1 MTKKA
6 DIGSK
11 RLISRDPEAW
21 SRWVTGL
28 SDVVALDTLS
38 SEFQWVSRESDVLIK
53 VNSPEHGPFLLLNE
67 LQLHYSSRMP
77 RRMTAYAALARERY
91 NLPVFP
97 SLINIL
103 PPKSAKPIPDHYESS
118 FLGLV
123 ARQDYK
129 TINLWEV
136 EAEKVF
142 REGLNG
148 LLPFVPVLKDGGS
161 EAVVQRAVQE
171 LRRDPQLEEFEP
183 LLAFFAGFV
192 LELPLVQEIMR
203 WDMTVLRESPWYE
216 QILQEGE
223 QKGIQ
228 EGLQQGIQQGLQEGM
243 REGIQEGIQQVATN
257 MLSKGMSAEEISDLT
272 GLTVE
277 QVQHLSPKR

>member
-28 SDVVALDTLS
+28 SDVQALDTLS

-103 PPKSAKPIPDHYESS
+103 PPKSVKPIPAHYESS

-136 EAEKVF
+136 EAEQVF
-142 REGLNG
+142 REGLSG

-228 EGLQQGIQQGLQEGM
+228 EG
-243 REGIQEGIQQVATN
+243 IQQVAVN
-257 MLSKGMSAEEISDLT
+257 MLGKGMSAEEISDLT

-277 QVQHLSPKR
+277 QVRHLSPSISR